1 MLDAQDASGVTPMM
15 IAVKKENQNALKYLI
30 SKSANMKIVDNK
42 KNNVFHLAA
51 TASKEIIEE
60 RRRQFYNK

>member
-1 MLDAQDASGVTPMM
+1 MLDAQDSSGVTPMM

-30 SKSANMKIVDNK
+30 SKSANMNIVDNK

-51 TASKEIIEE
+51 TTSKEIIEVKK
-60 RRRQFYNK
+60 R